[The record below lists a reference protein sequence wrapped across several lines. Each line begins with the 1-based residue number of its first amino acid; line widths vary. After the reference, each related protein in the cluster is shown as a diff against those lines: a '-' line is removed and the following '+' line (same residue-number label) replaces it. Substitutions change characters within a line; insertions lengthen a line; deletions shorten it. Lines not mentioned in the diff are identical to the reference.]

1 MEEKMNDLLAVW
13 KIGKNTEGRL
23 VINLDWERLF
33 EQGAEAI
40 EYLINKLILIV
51 VVLITAYLIRKI
63 SDKIINRF
71 VERQSKSK
79 SSLTMNKNK
88 AMTVGAILKSTVKY
102 AVYFSAAAIIIS
114 NIFRVSAAVLS
125 GIGFVVGIGAQSLV
139 KDLINGFFILFE
151 DQFGVGDYITLGK
164 FNGIVENI
172 GIRSTVL
179 KDFNGD
185 IHTIPNGAITE
196 ISNHSRGNIS
206 FTVDIEIAYEED
218 VENAIEVMKEVC
230 IKFEEEYEDD
240 ITEKPEVLG
249 IKSFNA
255 SGVTI
260 TIIGKAK
267 PLSNWKLERALRK
280 ELKLALDNEGIEIPY
295 PKTEIIKNN

>member
-1 MEEKMNDLLAVW
+1 LLAIW

-33 EQGAEAI
+33 EQSAEFM

-51 VVLITAYLIRKI
+51 VVLISAYLIRKI
-63 SDKIINRF
+63 SDKLINRF
-71 VERQSKSK
+71 VERQAKSK
-79 SSLTMNKNK
+79 SSFAMNKNK
-88 AMTVGAILKSTVKY
+88 AMTVGAILDSTVKY
-102 AVYFSAAAIIIS
+102 VVYFSAAAIIIS
-114 NIFRVSAAVLS
+114 NIFKVSAAVLS
-125 GIGFVVGIGAQSLV
+125 GVGFVVGIGAQSLV

-151 DQFGVGDYITLGK
+151 DQYAVGDYVTLGE
-164 FNGIVENI
+164 FSGVVENI

-196 ISNHSRGNIS
+196 MSNHSRGNIS
-206 FTVDIEIAYEED
+206 FTVDIQISYEED
-218 VENAIEVMKEVC
+218 VENAIEVMKETC
-230 IKFEEEYEDD
+230 RRFDEEYEDD
-240 ITEKPEVLG
+240 IEEKPEVLG

-260 TIIGKAK
+260 TIVGKSK
-267 PLSNWKLERALRK
+267 PLAHWKLERALRK
-280 ELKLALDNEGIEIPY
+280 ELKLALDNEGIKIPY
-295 PKTEIIKNN
+295 PKTEIVNKN